1 MEQLIG
7 QATPAGQGAAGLIKD
22 SDTRNF
28 EADVIK
34 ESMTQPVI
42 VDFWAPWC
50 GPCKTLG
57 PLLEKA
63 VQAAGGRVKMVKI
76 NIDENQQLAQQ
87 LRIQSIPTVYAFFQG
102 RPVDG
107 FMGAVPESQIGQFVD
122 KLSQLRGQDEKAMV
136 AEALEQAEASLKQ
149 GQAEQ
154 ALGIYSQLLQHDDRL
169 AAAYGGMIRAL
180 FQMGREE
187 DARNVLAEV
196 PEDLAQDQAI
206 TGAAK
211 QLELAEASAG
221 AAGRIADLEERILH
235 DPDDHQARVDL
246 AMAYYAMGRNEL
258 AAETLLE
265 SIKRD
270 REWNESLARR
280 KLLEFF
286 EAWGPMDPLTVKA
299 RRRLSSLLYA

>member
-7 QATPAGQGAAGLIKD
+7 QAAPAGQGTAGLIKD
-22 SDTRNF
+22 GDTRSF

-63 VQAAGGRVKMVKI
+63 VQGAGGRVKLVKI
-76 NIDENQQLAQQ
+76 NVDENQQLAAQ
-87 LRIQSIPTVYAFFQG
+87 LRIQSIPAVYAFFQG

-122 KLSQLRGQDEKAMV
+122 KLSQLRGQDEQAMV
-136 AEALEQAEASLKQ
+136 AEALEQAEAALKR
-149 GQAEQ
+149 GEAEQ

-180 FQMGREE
+180 FQMGRED

-196 PEDLAQDQAI
+196 PADLAQDQAI

-211 QLELAEASAG
+211 QLELAAASAG
-221 AAGRIADLEERILH
+221 AAGNIADLEERILH
-235 DPDDHQARVDL
+235 EPDDHQARIDL
-246 AMAYYAMGRNEL
+246 ALAYYAMGRNEL

-265 SIKRD
+265 SIRRD
-270 REWNESLARR
+270 RDWNEAMARR

-286 EAWGPMDPLTVKA
+286 EAWGQTDPLTVKT